1 MPSRD
6 TQSPRYA
13 DVSAVSALDEPA
25 RRRLYDFVRR
35 HREPVGRDEA
45 AAELGLPRTTAAFHL
60 DKLADEGLLSIEF
73 ARRSGRTGPGAGR
86 PAKLYR
92 RADRPIVVQL
102 PERDYELAGRLLAGA
117 IDDAE
122 SSGES
127 PGTALARRAH
137 DLGETIGAELAAAGE
152 PTDEA
157 LSDSLERCGYEP
169 CTVGDDIVL
178 ANCPFHALVHD
189 HTELVCG
196 MNLRLIEGLLEGAG
210 CHGRLARLAPEEGF
224 CCVRLGA
231 ADSTDTGVLDESGDS
246 QKPAS

>member
-1 MPSRD
+1 MESRD
-6 TQSPRYA
+6 GQSPHYA

-45 AAELGLPRTTAAFHL
+45 AAALGLPRTTAAFHL

-73 ARRSGRTGPGAGR
+73 ARRSGRSGPGAGR

-92 RADRPIVVQL
+92 RADRPVVVQL
-102 PERDYELAGRLLAGA
+102 PERNYELAGRLLAGA

-122 SSGES
+122 SRGES

-137 DLGETIGAELAAAGE
+137 ELGETIGAELAQAGE

-157 LSDSLERCGYEP
+157 LHDALERCGYEP
-169 CTVGDDIVL
+169 CTVDDDIAL
-178 ANCPFHALVHD
+178 ANCPFHALVND

-196 MNLRLIEGLLEGAG
+196 MNLRLIEGLLDGVRCG
-210 CHGRLARLAPEEGF
+210 GRRARLAPEDGF
-224 CCVRLGA
+224 CCVRLGVTDA
-231 ADSTDTGVLDESGDS
+231 AGAAERGDS